1 MHQPRQ
7 DAVLLVEDDDEL
19 RIALAEL
26 LNLEGYRVREARNG
40 VHALR
45 VLKPDGESRPFAILL
60 GLTMPTLDIWE
71 FRRALAGLPDYADV
85 PVVVMSAVD
94 VDEEIVLK
102 AGLHGVK
109 YSHKPI
115 ELETLLLILARLHP
129 HDAPELVRGNHLRD
143 APAPRSRG

>member
-1 MHQPRQ
+1 
-7 DAVLLVEDDDEL
+7 VLLVEDDDEL

-40 VHALR
+40 AHALR

-85 PVVVMSAVD
+85 PVVVMSAA
-94 VDEEIVLK
+94 DEEIVLK

-109 YSHKPI
+109 YSHKPM

-129 HDAPELVRGNHLRD
+129 HDAPEFVRGNHLRV